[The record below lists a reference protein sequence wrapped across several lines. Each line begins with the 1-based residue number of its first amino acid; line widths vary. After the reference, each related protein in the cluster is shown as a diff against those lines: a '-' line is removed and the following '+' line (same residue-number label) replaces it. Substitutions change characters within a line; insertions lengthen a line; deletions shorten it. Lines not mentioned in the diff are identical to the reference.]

1 MSEAAG
7 GGLLHFSLFVSLAV
21 LLLVSLLIEF
31 GKTDFGREGSRLKM
45 PATDDPYI
53 CNFKTT
59 KRTCKNMLYSL
70 CSTFLVSLKVDVN

>member
-45 PATDDPYI
+45 PATDDPPFVI
-53 CNFKTT
+53 SRLRKDLV
-59 KRTCKNMLYSL
+59 RTCSILLAQLFS
-70 CSTFLVSLKVDVN
+70 SI